1 MAPESGL
8 ELKDMTFGNKMRWV
22 AGGLYGLL
30 AVYQMYLVKPVLVGA
45 PITNLYLTWI
55 HAILLMAGAAV
66 MSVWMFYGRENLS
79 ANVRRAVVAGSVF
92 AVIFELMTYSDQADL
107 INYAIYSVWPDQ
119 VNNTTLQYILMV
131 LRLLLLILA
140 AFFVTSAKE
149 PDKKYLADEE
159 GEETA
164 EAEPEGDT
172 DGAVEVIEIIEVVEA
187 EAQEEPEEAE
197 EAADAADEEATET
210 DEAEETPA
218 ETDESDEDEEK
229 AKDE

>member
-1 MAPESGL
+1 
-8 ELKDMTFGNKMRWV
+8 MTFGNKMRWV

-107 INYAIYSVWPDQ
+107 INYAIYSVLPDQ
-119 VNNTTLQYILMV
+119 VNNTTLQYVLMV

-149 PDKKYLADEE
+149 PDKKYLADE
-159 GEETA
+159 GEDDEDDEDA
-164 EAEPEGDT
+164 
-172 DGAVEVIEIIEVVEA
+172 DGAVEVIEVIEVVEA
-187 EAQEEPEEAE
+187 EVQEEPEEAK

-210 DEAEETPA
+210 DAAEEATA
-218 ETDESDEDEEK
+218 EADESDEDEEK

>member
-1 MAPESGL
+1 MRQLITLGWKPRRNAPESGL

-30 AVYQMYLVKPVLVGA
+30 AVYQMYLIKPVLVGV

-55 HAILLMAGAAV
+55 HAILLMVGAAV

-131 LRLLLLILA
+131 VRLLLLILA

-149 PDKKYLADEE
+149 PDKKYLAEE
-159 GEETA
+159 GEEAA
-164 EAEPEGDT
+164 EDEEDA

-187 EAQEEPEEAE
+187 EAQEEPETAE
-197 EAADAADEEATET
+197 EVEDAADEATET
-210 DEAEETPA
+210 EEEAPA
-218 ETDESDEDEEK
+218 
-229 AKDE
+229 

>member
-1 MAPESGL
+1 
-8 ELKDMTFGNKMRWV
+8 MTFGNKMRWV

-66 MSVWMFYGRENLS
+66 MAVWMFYGRENLS

-107 INYAIYSVWPDQ
+107 INYAIYSVLPDQ
-119 VNNTTLQYILMV
+119 VNNTTLQYVLMV

-149 PDKKYLADEE
+149 PDKKYLADE
-159 GEETA
+159 GEDDE
-164 EAEPEGDT
+164 DT
-172 DGAVEVIEIIEVVEA
+172 DGAVEVIEVIEVVEA
-187 EAQEEPEEAE
+187 EVQEEPE
-197 EAADAADEEATET
+197 EAADAADEAEEATA
-210 DEAEETPA
+210 EA
-218 ETDESDEDEEK
+218 DESDEDEEK